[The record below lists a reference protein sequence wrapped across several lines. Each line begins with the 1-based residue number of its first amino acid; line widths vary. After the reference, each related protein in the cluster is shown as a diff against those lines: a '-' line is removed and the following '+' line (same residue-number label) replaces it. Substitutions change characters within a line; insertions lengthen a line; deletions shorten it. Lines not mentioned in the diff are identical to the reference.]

1 MTIFEKILSMIKDK
15 AIFTFNETNYS
26 ITFPRKDIV
35 DLKYIKKH
43 IPDKKILRRVTF
55 LACNYA
61 RSYRN

>member
-1 MTIFEKILSMIKDK
+1 MKDK

-35 DLKYIKKH
+35 DLKYIKKQ